1 VSVRITH
8 IRLSS
13 NNYANHEHITDFKW
27 VNRENGTT
35 GQSTKPAMVEW
46 IDGGGKAYVE
56 SGTSTVSV
64 GVVKPSNGDPYLR
77 TYANGVWTDNLLS
90 LPKF

>member
-1 VSVRITH
+1 
-8 IRLSS
+8 
-13 NNYANHEHITDFKW
+13 
-27 VNRENGTT
+27 
-35 GQSTKPAMVEW
+35 MVEW

-56 SGTSTVSV
+56 SGTSTVAV
-64 GVVKPSNGDPYLR
+64 GVVKPSNGEPYLR